1 MKDDEREVLQ
11 DQLVEVIVRVLC
23 ENNQLHYYQVGKHIQ
38 SNDLFSL
45 KTISWIL
52 LPGTW
57 YIDKKPMEGTAQ
69 FNNESLEFYSGVKNS
84 FAGYFSELG
93 WVIESLYYIYGEKLP
108 NNLWVTWLDILV
120 ARIVT

>member
-38 SNDLFSL
+38 NTNLFSL
-45 KTISWIL
+45 KTISL
-52 LPGTW
+52 DYCQATW

-69 FNNESLEFYSGVKNS
+69 FDNESLEFYSRVKKA
-84 FAGYFSELG
+84 FTGYFS
-93 WVIESLYYIYGEKLP
+93 S
-108 NNLWVTWLDILV
+108 
-120 ARIVT
+120 